1 MFITKPIK
9 EFSID
14 NNVLKINEKEFRF
27 SGMENLDNEI
37 LESLISKGAYASTM
51 LYLNKNCLL
60 ESVNNKKITSRQYRS
75 YLRECKKLLKEN
87 VYEAT
92 EGNFKPL
99 GNINGLELLENDEHI
114 ARGKHKL
121 MIEDFRTLKEQDII
135 IPSNS
140 EDGWGED
147 VDDLTYDFFDQVD
160 RISYEIKNARR
171 GSYAGIGTDIDSL
184 ANAFD
189 EIANMA
195 SEISSTLANAE
206 VNYSSDETEYDDG
219 DTNWAAEEEADA
231 TERMEK
237 RYGGIE
243 ESVKPQ
249 QSEDVVEEFQHS
261 EKTYDDFMKA
271 LNKISALEDSNE
283 ITREQYED
291 CINVIIADFK
301 SRHENVNEECEGT
314 QCSDIAEKKD
324 QELGLVKPEDPNKLI
339 VKESNLFNVDYN
351 HGFKGFILD
360 ENGRFVRGKY
370 VLINENGKIKAVKKS
385 MLEQY
390 MSEAQDKYGNNILD
404 RDSAEALMQKVVDE
418 LNKAFTYEYEG
429 ETLKPYDFKYR
440 FQDEDICLF
449 DANEEFTYEDKNYEK
464 VEEIVKKTMSMPN
477 IYLEPETNV
486 TMIIAGC
493 YLK

>member
-1 MFITKPIK
+1 MA
-9 EFSID
+9 
-14 NNVLKINEKEFRF
+14 IN
-27 SGMENLDNEI
+27 
-37 LESLISKGAYASTM
+37 
-51 LYLNKNCLL
+51 
-60 ESVNNKKITSRQYRS
+60 
-75 YLRECKKLLKEN
+75 
-87 VYEAT
+87 
-92 EGNFKPL
+92 
-99 GNINGLELLENDEHI
+99 
-114 ARGKHKL
+114 
-121 MIEDFRTLKEQDII
+121 
-135 IPSNS
+135 
-140 EDGWGED
+140 
-147 VDDLTYDFFDQVD
+147 
-160 RISYEIKNARR
+160 
-171 GSYAGIGTDIDSL
+171 
-184 ANAFD
+184 
-189 EIANMA
+189 A
-195 SEISSTLANAE
+195 SEVSFT
-206 VNYSSDETEYDDG
+206 
-219 DTNWAAEEEADA
+219 
-231 TERMEK
+231 K
-237 RYGGIE
+237 H
-243 ESVKPQ
+243 Q

-440 FQDEDICLF
+440 FQGEDICLF
-449 DANEEFTYEDKNYEK
+449 DANEEFTNEDKNYEK